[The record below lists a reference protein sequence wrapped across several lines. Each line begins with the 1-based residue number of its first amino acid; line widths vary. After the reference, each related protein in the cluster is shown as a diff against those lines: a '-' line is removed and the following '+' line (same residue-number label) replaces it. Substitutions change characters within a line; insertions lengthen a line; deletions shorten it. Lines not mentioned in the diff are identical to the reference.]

1 LPEIYRTSLK
11 TDYPQ
16 EELQLIL
23 APPELRLEVWRGQSG
38 DDAAI
43 PVSRLSL
50 PLTLW
55 PRFYEAVCCL
65 GAFMKPLPA
74 PAYQTR
80 ACCSYTCSLLPE
92 TVVLETDRGEQMH
105 LSLEDRRGS
114 TYLEIKSVKPA
125 AVENSGEAR
134 TIRIGPTRWSAFLT
148 TLQNLAKII
157 AAG

>member
-1 LPEIYRTSLK
+1 LLKTYHTSLK

-23 APPELRLEVWRGQSG
+23 APPELRLEIWRAEGG
-38 DDAAI
+38 DDAAV

-50 PLTLW
+50 PLALW

-80 ACCSYTCSLLPE
+80 ACCSYTCSLPPE

-114 TYLEIKSVKPA
+114 TFLEIKSVKPA

-134 TIRIGPTRWSAFLT
+134 TIRIGPTCWSAFLT
-148 TLQNLAKII
+148 TLQGLAQVM
-157 AAG
+157 AAQ